1 MVHSFSFVRGT
12 TNMKKENNMNVKK
25 KKIVQTF
32 FLNTKIYF
40 LFNFDI
46 WNLFLFL
53 VGCQIFAKS
62 DGDPIE
68 NFENR
73 DEADAEGDSSYP
85 TNIGGKIKPGHLF
98 RS

>member
-1 MVHSFSFVRGT
+1 MFTNIFSRPSA
-12 TNMKKENNMNVKK
+12 
-25 KKIVQTF
+25 
-32 FLNTKIYF
+32 LNTKIYF

-73 DEADAEGDSSYP
+73 DEADAKGDSSYS
-85 TNIGGKIKPGHLF
+85 TDIGGKIKPGHLF
-98 RS
+98 RSRELYRRENERGGIKTFIR